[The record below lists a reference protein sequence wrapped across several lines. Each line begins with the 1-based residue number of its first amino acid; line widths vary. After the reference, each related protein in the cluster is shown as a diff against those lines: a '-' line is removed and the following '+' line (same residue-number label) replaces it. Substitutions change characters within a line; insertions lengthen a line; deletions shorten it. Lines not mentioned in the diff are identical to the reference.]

1 MVPGGPGSPS
11 APGRPGR
18 PGGPC
23 GQRGRESW
31 VRVHRDGAGPGD
43 TRGQE
48 PQCSWKHTRQVPTLQ
63 DAGAWNIPEP
73 KPRGGGTSLWTGW
86 GRLLG
91 HGHEQEV
98 VWGAQREARG
108 RVGAAAC
115 TTPRK
120 AVYSQAR
127 FTPQPFHQRRLP
139 TSPSR
144 PGWSMW
150 REVQLPPPGARLPL
164 AALQLNTWALVPGLC
179 ADDSDSDAGAGA
191 PSDAAGGDPRLIPD
205 APQRRPGTGV
215 LLPGQSRRCGPIWA
229 RTNAFLASRCF
240 LSQKPCPSSR
250 HTDLREVESEGPSP
264 CPGVPGAQL

>member
-1 MVPGGPGSPS
+1 MDRGAERAGSECS
-11 APGRPGR
+11 GMELGR
-18 PGGPC
+18 
-23 GQRGRESW
+23 
-31 VRVHRDGAGPGD
+31 A
-43 TRGQE
+43 TRGVR
-48 PQCSWKHTRQVPTLQ
+48 SHSAVGNTL
-63 DAGAWNIPEP
+63 DKCRPS
-73 KPRGGGTSLWTGW
+73 KT
-86 GRLLG
+86 LG
-91 HGHEQEV
+91 HGTFQNPSPEEAARHCGQDGEGS
-98 VWGAQREARG
+98 WGMGMNRRWSGGPRGRHRG

-120 AVYSQAR
+120 AVYSQAG

-139 TSPSR
+139 TSPSGA
-144 PGWSMW
+144 GWSVW
-150 REVQLPPPGARLPL
+150 REAQLPPPGARLPL

-215 LLPGQSRRCGPIWA
+215 LLPGQSRRCGPVWA
-229 RTNAFLASRCF
+229 RTNAFLASRRF

-264 CPGVPGAQL
+264 CPGVPEAQL